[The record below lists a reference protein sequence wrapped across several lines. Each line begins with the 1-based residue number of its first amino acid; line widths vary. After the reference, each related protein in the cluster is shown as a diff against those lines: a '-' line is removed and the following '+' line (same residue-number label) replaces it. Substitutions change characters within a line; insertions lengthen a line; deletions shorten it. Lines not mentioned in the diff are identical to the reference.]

1 MSSILGTKV
10 KISVFGES
18 HGEAIGVVI
27 DGLPAGHT
35 IDFDWVYEEMK
46 RRSPGRNKFSTTR
59 VEKDVPR
66 VLSGIFEGKTTGA
79 PLTAIIENT
88 NTNSKDYSELKSKM
102 RPSHADYPAMVKY
115 KGFNDYRGG
124 GHFSGR
130 LTAMFVFAGAVCK
143 EILKEK
149 NIFVGAHIRAIGKVK
164 DEKFDGVN
172 ISREVIEELR
182 QESFPVLDK
191 AGAEKMHQE
200 ILNAKEEGDSVG
212 GIIETAIINLPVGVG
227 NPMFYSVESVL
238 AHMMFS
244 IPAVKGVEFGEG
256 FGITE
261 LRGSKANDGYY
272 IEDGKIKTY
281 SNNNGGVLGGITTG
295 MPVVFSVAIKPTPS
309 IVLKQNTVNVNNEE
323 NDVLEIKGRHDP
335 CIVHRAVPVVECAA
349 AVAILDIL
357 LQG

>member
-1 MSSILGTKV
+1 MSSIIGSKV

-27 DGLPAGHT
+27 DGLPAGYN
-35 IDFDWVYEEMK
+35 IDFNQVYSEMK
-46 RRSPGRNKFSTTR
+46 RRAPGQNKLSTTR
-59 VEKDVPR
+59 IEKDVPKI
-66 VLSGIFEGKTTGA
+66 LSGIFEGKTTGA

-88 NTNSKDYSELKSKM
+88 NINSKDYSELKVKM

-115 KGFNDYRGG
+115 KGYNDYRGG

-149 NIFVGAHIRAIGKVK
+149 NIYIGSHIKSIAKIK
-164 DEKFDGVN
+164 DKSFNKTN
-172 ISREVIEELR
+172 ISEELLLELR
-182 QESFPVLDK
+182 EEGFPVLDK
-191 AGAEKMHQE
+191 SLEKEMQEE
-200 ILNAKEEGDSVG
+200 ILKAREEKDSVG
-212 GIIETAIINLPVGVG
+212 GIIEAAIINLPAGIG

-238 AHMMFS
+238 SHILFS

-256 FGITE
+256 FHMTE
-261 LRGSKANDGYY
+261 LRGSEANDGYY
-272 IEDGKIKTY
+272 IEQGEIKTY
-281 SNNNGGVLGGITTG
+281 TNNNGGILGGITTG

-309 IVLKQNTVNVNNEE
+309 IAIKQDTINMITRA
-323 NDVLEIKGRHDP
+323 NDILEIKGRHDP
-335 CIVHRAVPVVECAA
+335 CIVQRAVPVVECAA

>member
-143 EILKEK
+143 EISKEK
-149 NIFVGAHIRAIGKVK
+149 NIFVGAHIRAIGKVI

-191 AGAEKMHQE
+191 AVAEKMQQE
-200 ILNAKEEGDSVG
+200 ILSAREEGDSVG
-212 GIIETAIINLPVGVG
+212 GIIETAIINLPAGVG

-309 IVLKQNTVNVNNEE
+309 IALKQNTVNVNNEE

>member
-1 MSSILGTKV
+1 MSGTWGKN
-10 KISVFGES
+10 IELSLFGES
-18 HGEAIGVVI
+18 HGDAIGI
-27 DGLPAGHT
+27 TINGLEPG
-35 IDFDWVYEEMK
+35 IKLDLDYIKEEMA
-46 RRSPGRNKFSTTR
+46 RRAPGQNDLSTPR
-59 VEKDVPR
+59 KEKDEFHI
-66 VLSGIFEGKTTGA
+66 LSGYFNGRTTGT
-79 PLTAIIENT
+79 PLTMIIYNT
-88 NTNSKDYSELKSKM
+88 NQHSRDYEKTKNIM
-102 RPSHADYPAMVKY
+102 RPSHGDFTGYIKY

-149 NIFVGAHIRAIGKVK
+149 NIFVGAHIRAIGKVI

-191 AGAEKMHQE
+191 AVAEKMQQE
-200 ILNAKEEGDSVG
+200 ILSAREEGDSVG
-212 GIIETAIINLPVGVG
+212 GIIETAIINLPAGVG

-309 IVLKQNTVNVNNEE
+309 IALKQNTVNVNNEE

>member
-27 DGLPAGHT
+27 DGLPAGYS
-35 IDFDWVYEEMK
+35 IDFDWIYEEMK
-46 RRSPGRNKFSTTR
+46 RRAPGQNRFSTSR
-59 VEKDVPR
+59 VEKDIPR

-88 NTNSKDYSELKSKM
+88 NIKSKDYSELKTKL

-115 KGFNDYRGG
+115 NGNNDYRGG

-143 EILKEK
+143 EILKQQD
-149 NIFVGAHIRAIGKVK
+149 IYVGAHIKAIGKVK
-164 DEKFDGVN
+164 DKVFDEIN
-172 ISREVIEELR
+172 ISREIIDELR
-182 QESFPVLDK
+182 EESFPVLNK
-191 AGAEKMHQE
+191 AVASKMQEE
-200 ILNAKEEGDSVG
+200 ILLAKAEGDSVG
-212 GIIETAIINLPVGVG
+212 GVIEATIINLKAGLG

-238 AHMMFS
+238 SHMLFS
-244 IPAVKGVEFGEG
+244 IPAVKGVEFGAG
-256 FGITE
+256 FSIAE
-261 LRGSKANDGYY
+261 MRGSEANDGYY

-281 SNNNGGVLGGITTG
+281 TNNNGGVLGGITTG

-309 IVLKQNTVNVNNEE
+309 IALSQNTVNIVDEI
-323 NDVLEIKGRHDP
+323 NDTLEIKGRHDP
-335 CIVHRAVPVVECAA
+335 CIVQRAVPVVECAA
-349 AVAILDIL
+349 AVAILDIV